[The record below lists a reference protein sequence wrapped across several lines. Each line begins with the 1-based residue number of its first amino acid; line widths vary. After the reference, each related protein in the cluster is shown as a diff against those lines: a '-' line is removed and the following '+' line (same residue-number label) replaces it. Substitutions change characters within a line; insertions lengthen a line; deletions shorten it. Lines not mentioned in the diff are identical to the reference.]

1 MPKPVPKKKLPQW
14 VEFDLPM
21 SDDIFVPA
29 CPFCGKKS
37 FKLDKDGVGS
47 VKPCKHLEFMFV
59 GACADFEHRSKRF
72 EKAWGK
78 AAEADEDFE
87 HCFDRDALGAM
98 GYDETL
104 VVFEVTTSG
113 MACGP
118 VSDTVSYG
126 FQMEVE

>member
-1 MPKPVPKKKLPQW
+1 MCRILAVPPGTTRSAALTMIMDMRRKR
-14 VEFDLPM
+14 
-21 SDDIFVPA
+21 
-29 CPFCGKKS
+29 
-37 FKLDKDGVGS
+37 DKDGVGS